1 MLGSSISCRATCGIE
16 IRGCDAGHPGQTNKS
31 GNEPPR
37 VLSSLPPLGER
48 EHDESKPTTTHSRMS
63 HSSEVRECAIRL
75 MREPCDADEAKLDT
89 IFSIA
94 EKTGCTAEPLR
105 LWVR

>member
-1 MLGSSISCRATCGIE
+1 
-16 IRGCDAGHPGQTNKS
+16 
-31 GNEPPR
+31 
-37 VLSSLPPLGER
+37 
-48 EHDESKPTTTHSRMS
+48 MS